1 MNRPR
6 FATHND
12 ALFSLLS
19 PFIVA
24 TPGALRAIDPAPFGL
39 ETRWHIDPLVAAN
52 GTFFRLLQRLDQL
65 TFGPEGMPMD
75 RWVFYECAELPG
87 AIYGFALEA
96 ERLTADERLTLR
108 VPDDYEGPVPFA
120 MYIAIPMRDGAPG
133 AFFGHNLASLNRVFP
148 ERRLSHL
155 GSITKALALAALGAR
170 RFVGATQW
178 TSSALFI
185 HTKFGPLELETAWTP
200 AHSIAET
207 LTYAFDVTELS
218 LRAAAGDPTALLE
231 RPAPDFHLESE
242 DRAAMLALQHA
253 IESGERFVLVGPSVL
268 ADGQRRHPIKRTQ

>member
-1 MNRPR
+1 MNRPC
-6 FATHND
+6 FATYND
-12 ALFSLLS
+12 ALFDVLS
-19 PFIVA
+19 PFVVA
-24 TPGALRAIDPAPFGL
+24 TPHALGAIDPAPFGL
-39 ETRWHIDPLVAAN
+39 ATRWHVDPLVADN
-52 GTFFRLLQRLDQL
+52 GPFFRLLQRLDQL

-96 ERLTADERLTLR
+96 AALTTHERMTLG
-108 VPDDYEGPVPFA
+108 VGDDYVGPVPFA
-120 MYIAIPMRDGAPG
+120 MYIAIPMRGQPG

-155 GSITKALALAALGAR
+155 GSITKALALAALRAR

-178 TSSALFI
+178 TSAALFI

-218 LRAAAGDPTALLE
+218 LRAAAGDPTALLA
-231 RPAPDFHLESE
+231 RPAPDIYLSADDH
-242 DRAAMLALQHA
+242 AAMIELQRA
-253 IESGERFVLVGPSVL
+253 IEAGERFMLVGPSGL
-268 ADGQRRHPIKRTQ
+268 HAGQRRHPIKRIA